1 MTPSPLLPTPLLP
14 TRCTI
19 HRAMCFPTAWLCLAL
34 ALLGGFAS
42 SASAQSG
49 IVVQHSGQPSG
60 GQQQAAPAPSS
71 SSGGSRT
78 RLKISLGGEVGW
90 RYVALGQTRIPR
102 TDDAFSMAYHGALR
116 LDVGGE
122 RGGLYTYARFDGFA
136 PTGYRT
142 YPWMTTARIGYFK
155 NVNYFDVG
163 GPRSSTSTTYTGT
176 TCGYATCY
184 DTYQQRTTSW
194 WEPAGWV
201 NGLRYFYAA
210 GHIMGGTQV
219 RAGDTET
226 QLAGAVGLGF
236 GMIETKFSTWFLETE
251 LLYFPERQW
260 ENPARSN
267 WGWFLRGGSLFG
279 PVFVDVTVRLDP
291 AVGGELSV
299 GAGIW
304 LGN

>member
-1 MTPSPLLPTPLLP
+1 MTLASFPPKSRALPPLRRVSFLSLS
-14 TRCTI
+14 
-19 HRAMCFPTAWLCLAL
+19 LAFG
-34 ALLGGFAS
+34 ALTSISVPA
-42 SASAQSG
+42 AAQSG
-49 IVVQHSGQPSG
+49 IVVQHSGQSSG
-60 GQQQAAPAPSS
+60 GQPQQVAQQPSTS
-71 SSGGSRT
+71 GSRP
-78 RLKISLGGEVGW
+78 RLKVSLGGEVGW

-122 RGGLYTYARFDGFA
+122 HGGLYTYARFDGFA
-136 PTGYRT
+136 PTGFRT
-142 YPWMTTARIGYFK
+142 YPWMTTARVGYFR
-155 NVNYFDVG
+155 NVNYFDQG

-210 GHIMGGTQV
+210 GHLMGGTEV
-219 RAGDTET
+219 RRSDTET
-226 QLAGAVGLGF
+226 QLAGAVGVGF
-236 GMIETKFSTWFLETE
+236 GMIETKFTTWFMETE
-251 LLYFPERQW
+251 LLYFPSRQW
-260 ENPARSN
+260 ESSSRSN

-304 LGN
+304 LGS